1 MGSLYYYH
9 TNSYTAT
16 GNGIFK
22 IGMSTSIN
30 ANKRIDSELNET
42 LSQGREAIFNANN
55 NDIKYIVFD
64 RTSENI
70 KNLESLLHAK
80 LDCQRINNKE
90 LFYGITEED
99 IRNHMREMIDE
110 YGGYFTSYN
119 DSQINYFDG
128 EHDDWRIEERTCNKD
143 HLKNRGNQFIGKTI
157 GEIRSGN
164 SIRLHTYKH
173 GSSKEKD
180 TFCNFSDFKYIIG
193 KSIVINP

>member
-22 IGMSTSIN
+22 IGMTDSIN
-30 ANKRIDSELNET
+30 ANERIDKELKET

-55 NDIKYIVFD
+55 NDIEYAAFD

-70 KNLESLLHAK
+70 KNLESLLHAR

-90 LFYGITEED
+90 LFYGITRED
-99 IRNHMREMIDE
+99 IRNHMQEMIHE
-110 YGGYFTSYN
+110 HGGYFTSYN
-119 DSQINYFDG
+119 DAQINYFDG
-128 EHDDWRIEERTCNKD
+128 EHDDWRIEERTYNKA
-143 HLKNRGNQFIGKTI
+143 HLINRGNQFIGKTI
-157 GEIRSGN
+157 GEIRNGN
-164 SIRLHTYKH
+164 SIRLHTYTH
-173 GSSKEKD
+173 GGSLD
-180 TFCNFSDFKYIIG
+180 NPRFCTLDDFKYIIG